1 VVGEPVCVRLEIENQ
16 PQNIA
21 LVRAALSGLAEAA
34 GFDAELTSDIQTAVS
49 EACNNVVLHAYEGA
63 PGPMDVTVICES
75 DRIDVLVADRG
86 TGITRLATAGD
97 HMGLGLALISAL
109 ADQAEFTSPS
119 DGGTEVRMRFR
130 RTQDASEDCIPRA
143 HDWVARPPDLSGDVV
158 LRCQPVTLLRH
169 VLGRVARAIA
179 ASSHFTL
186 SGTAE
191 LYAINDAVADYA
203 EAAADGHVVIAISG
217 SSHRLTLDG
226 WPFIARDG
234 AAADDGVPQ
243 RVSGGLAAREEML
256 ARLAA
261 QWSFERVGN
270 GGDLMHMLLL
280 DRARAAKRR
289 SSAPARVGN
298 PSAGF
303 GCSGARERFPA
314 QATHRSMVAA
324 RL

>member
-1 VVGEPVCVRLEIENQ
+1 MGSCLCDQIGCDDLSIGMIGEPACVRLEIENR
-16 PQNIA
+16 PQNVA

-63 PGPMDVTVICES
+63 AGPMDVTVIYES
-75 DRIDVLVADRG
+75 DRVDVLVADRG
-86 TGITRLATAGD
+86 TGITRLSSAGD

-130 RTQDASEDCIPRA
+130 QTEDASEDGIPRSYECA
-143 HDWVARPPDLSGDVV
+143 AKPLDLNGDVV

-169 VLGRVARAIA
+169 VLGRVARALA

-186 SGTAE
+186 SGAAE

-203 EAAADGHVVIAISG
+203 EAAADGDVVMAISG

-226 WPFIARDG
+226 WPFTSRATVG
-234 AAADDGVPQ
+234 ADDGVPA
-243 RVSGGLAAREEML
+243 SGGLAARQALL
-256 ARLAA
+256 ARLVD
-261 QWSFERVGN
+261 QLSFERADS
-270 GGDLMHMLLL
+270 GGLMHLLLL
-280 DRARAAKRR
+280 DHGQRDD
-289 SSAPARVGN
+289 PAR
-298 PSAGF
+298 
-303 GCSGARERFPA
+303 
-314 QATHRSMVAA
+314 
-324 RL
+324 

>member
-1 VVGEPVCVRLEIENQ
+1 LSTGVIGEAACVRLEIENR
-16 PQNIA
+16 PQNVA

-63 PGPMDVTVICES
+63 AGPMDVTVIYGS
-75 DRIDVLVADRG
+75 DRIDVLVVDRG
-86 TGITRLATAGD
+86 TGITRLSSAGD

-109 ADQAEFTSPS
+109 ADQAEFTSLS

-130 RTQDASEDCIPRA
+130 RTEDASEDSIPRELEWA
-143 HDWVARPPDLSGDVV
+143 VRPQDLNGDVV

-169 VLGRVARAIA
+169 VLGRVARALA

-186 SGTAE
+186 SGAAE

-234 AAADDGVPQ
+234 AGADDGAPQ
-243 RVSGGLAAREEML
+243 QGDGAIAAREDL
-256 ARLAA
+256 VARLVD
-261 QWSFERVGN
+261 QLSFERVDTGS
-270 GGDLMHMLLL
+270 LMHMLLL
-280 DRARAAKRR
+280 DH
-289 SSAPARVGN
+289 
-298 PSAGF
+298 
-303 GCSGARERFPA
+303 GASREA
-314 QATHRSMVAA
+314 SQ
-324 RL
+324 